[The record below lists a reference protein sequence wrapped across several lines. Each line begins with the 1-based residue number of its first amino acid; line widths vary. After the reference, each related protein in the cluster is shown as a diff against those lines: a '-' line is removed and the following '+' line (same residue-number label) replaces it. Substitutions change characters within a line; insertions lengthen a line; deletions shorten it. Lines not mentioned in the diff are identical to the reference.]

1 VKDQNELQAMNKGLL
16 KHFVVLIQ
24 RQSSIQMKDR
34 TDDQDLDIL
43 SEYDLDVF
51 YLLMFAVEEMLV
63 GLGFVYH
70 SHLVVLEYSS

>member
-1 VKDQNELQAMNKGLL
+1 MNKGLL

-34 TDDQDLDIL
+34 THDQGLDML

-63 GLGFVYH
+63 VQI
-70 SHLVVLEYSS
+70 

>member
-1 VKDQNELQAMNKGLL
+1 MNKGLL

-43 SEYDLDVF
+43 SEHDLDVF

-63 GLGFVYH
+63 GLG
-70 SHLVVLEYSS
+70 LCIILTL